1 MRAILEFDCTDEED
15 EMKMKRSVLAED
27 LCHVIHAMESYLREK
42 VRNTEKFKS
51 AEEELEEAQQ
61 FLADC
66 LIDNGLDMNKIY
78 S

>member
-15 EMKMKRSVLAED
+15 EMKMKRTLLAED
-27 LCHVIHAMESYLREK
+27 LCHVIHEMQGYLRKK
-42 VRNTEKFKS
+42 VKYAQGIKS

-78 S
+78 R

>member
-15 EMKMKRSVLAED
+15 EMKMKRTLLAED
-27 LCHVIHAMESYLREK
+27 LCHVIYAMQKHLKEK
-42 VRNTEKFKS
+42 LDTEKFKS